1 MADKRAC
8 RSRRTG
14 AQPSRASCG
23 TKRDRSNRQT
33 RSELSTLAGKTEVT
47 IRLEIRSSDRIF
59 RRQRARI
66 TPCKWVRPDEG
77 SEKIA
82 KAREFC
88 EMGCFLFQLP
98 SSYWVRFQSHSC

>member
-23 TKRDRSNRQT
+23 TKSDRSDRQT

-47 IRLEIRSSDRIF
+47 IRLAIRSSDRIF
-59 RRQRARI
+59 RDSAREI
-66 TPCKWVRPDEG
+66 TPYKWVHPDEG

-82 KAREFC
+82 KASEFC
-88 EMGCFLFQLP
+88 DDLP
-98 SSYWVRFQSHSC
+98 RYYGVHQWWLR